1 MTDNGP
7 ILNRVKL
14 RQLQVFV
21 MIADAG
27 GVGRAA
33 ERLALSQPAVTKTLH
48 ELEQAVG
55 SALMR
60 RSGRGLALTPAGE
73 AFLLRA
79 RRVMVELRRS
89 TEELADLAGAR
100 RGHVTVG
107 SLIAA
112 SALML
117 PRAILRLKSVRP
129 GLTVA
134 VREDVFPRLI
144 PALLSGDLDLV
155 VGRLPDR
162 IDDVRLEQIVL
173 TDDPV
178 LVIARSDHP
187 AHELLRSDDPERFR
201 RLARFP
207 WILPP
212 PQTLL
217 RREVESA
224 LDQMDLATPEN
235 CVESVS
241 FLTNRALMLESDFIG
256 FLPAHVAATDI
267 RLGAL
272 AALPIPLAM
281 PGRPIGILRC
291 REEAMTPA
299 ALILLQC
306 LKQVAVDIS

>member
-1 MTDNGP
+1 MSDNDP

-55 SALMR
+55 NPLTR

-73 AFLLRA
+73 AFLTRA
-79 RRVMVELRRS
+79 RRVLAELRRS

-100 RGHVTVG
+100 RGRVAVG
-107 SLIAA
+107 TLIAA
-112 SALML
+112 SALLL
-117 PRAILRLKSVRP
+117 PRAILRLKAERP

-144 PALLSGDLDLV
+144 PALLTGDLDMV

-162 IDDVRLEQIVL
+162 IEDARLEQIVL

-178 LVIARSDHP
+178 LVVARSGHP
-187 AHELLRSDDPERFR
+187 AHDLLCGSDPIRFR
-201 RLARFP
+201 RLAEFP

-217 RREVESA
+217 RREVETA
-224 LDQMDLATPEN
+224 FDQLDLAIPEN
-235 CVESVS
+235 RIESVS
-241 FLTNRALMLESDFIG
+241 FLTNRALMLESDCIG
-256 FLPAHVAATDI
+256 VLPAHVAATDI

-272 AALPIPLAM
+272 TALPVPLAV
-281 PGRPIGILRC
+281 PGRPVGVLRC
-291 REEAMTPA
+291 RDETLTPA
-299 ALILLQC
+299 AAILLRC
-306 LKQVAVDIS
+306 LEGVATDLA